1 MRLLDDPIQ
10 SISEDLL
17 ERADLAKGIA
27 ADMQN
32 HPSTKE
38 SGLVV
43 GIMGPWGCGKTSLLN
58 LIRGELESNEVRA
71 IEFNPWIFSGAEELV
86 TRFFVEVQAQLKRHE
101 KLKKLAT
108 SIAEYGA
115 MLEPIS
121 PYFKLLKLV
130 GVPFSQEKGTHEIQH
145 EIKSILQEQ
154 EKPLV
159 VIIDDLDRL
168 TNPEIREIFKLV
180 RLTASFP
187 NLIYLLAFDRSQIE
201 RAFNDTAYSGSDYL
215 GKIVQIGIDMPS
227 IPNELLERR
236 IIEALDQNLQF
247 SQFEVKFDQRSWP
260 DIFHEIIRPSI
271 RNIRDLRR
279 YTCSAMWTAN
289 RFNGRVSITDL
300 LALEAIRLFMPT
312 VFHQLGPL
320 TKLLTSSRDS
330 DRDSFDANGE
340 SQSCWEDAMEKLRE
354 GANRDEIQII
364 DSMIYRLFPMNSHE
378 LIGNSTLSVN
388 VQESW
393 FRNRR
398 VASESILRLYLEQ
411 FETAEMKAHND
422 STQLLELNDT
432 DSIIQFLSS
441 LEPSRR
447 RDAVSGLDEH
457 DLSPTIVQAQS
468 MIIALHR
475 MIPSIPSKMYWLMEF
490 KSHAV
495 VNRIVYKILTS
506 VSTESVATLV
516 EEILPQLETLSS
528 KMWLVIQVGHRKDR
542 GHKLVNVNEAEKF
555 EIDWLR
561 EYNLIPAS
569 VLAKEW
575 DLIRILLIA
584 REMSQKYGQ
593 EFSIDESP
601 ELTLAI
607 LRSSRDDVVS
617 HSIDSRNVQR
627 EPRLDW
633 DTLVHLYGD
642 EDVLRCRIECI
653 EDSMPMKGEDLEALE
668 LAKRYLGG
676 WRPSIF
682 DESNE

>member
-10 SISEDLL
+10 SMSEDLL

-27 ADMQN
+27 ADIQK

-43 GIMGPWGCGKTSLLN
+43 GLMGPWGCGKTSLLN
-58 LIRGELESNEVRA
+58 LIRKDLESDGVRT
-71 IEFNPWIFSGAEELV
+71 IEFNPWIFSGTEELV
-86 TRFFVEVQAQLKRHE
+86 TRFFVEVQAQLKKHE
-101 KLKKLAT
+101 KLKALAT

-130 GVPFSQEKGTHEIQH
+130 GIPFSQEKGTHEIQH
-145 EIKSILQEQ
+145 EIRSILQEQ

-168 TNPEIREIFKLV
+168 TNPEVREIFKLV

-201 RAFNDTAYSGSDYL
+201 RAFNESTYSGSDYL
-215 GKIVQIGIDMPS
+215 EKIVQIGIDMPS
-227 IPNELLERR
+227 ISSELLEQR
-236 IIEALDQNLQF
+236 IIEILGQNLQF
-247 SQFEVKFDQRSWP
+247 SQLEVKFDQRLWP

-289 RFNGRVSITDL
+289 RLNGSVSITDL

-320 TKLLTSSRDS
+320 TKLLTTSRDS
-330 DRDSFDANGE
+330 NLDSFDANGE
-340 SQSCWEDAMEKLRE
+340 SQSFWNDAMEKLRE

-364 DSMIYRLFPMNSHE
+364 ESMIYRLFPMNSHE
-378 LIGNSTLSVN
+378 LIGRSMLTAN
-388 VQESW
+388 VHKSW
-393 FRNRR
+393 LRDRR
-398 VASESILRLYLEQ
+398 VASESILRLYLEH
-411 FETAEMKAHND
+411 FETGEIKAHND
-422 STQLLELNDT
+422 STRLLELNDT
-432 DSIIQFLSS
+432 DSIIQYLSS
-441 LEPSRR
+441 LEPNRR

-457 DLSPTIVQAQS
+457 DLSPTIAQAQS

-475 MIPSIPSKMYWLMEF
+475 MIPSIPSKMHWLMEF
-490 KSHAV
+490 KSHTV
-495 VNRIVYKILTS
+495 VNRVISKVLTS
-506 VSTESVATLV
+506 ISTESVATLIH
-516 EEILPQLETLSS
+516 EILPHLETLSS
-528 KMWLVIQVGHRKDR
+528 KMWLVIQVGHRKDG
-542 GHKLVNVNEAEKF
+542 GHKLVSVDEAEIF
-555 EIDWLR
+555 ETDWLQ
-561 EYNLIPAS
+561 EYNRIPAS

-575 DLIRILLIA
+575 DLLCILLIA
-584 REMSQKYGQ
+584 HEMSQKYGQ
-593 EFSIDESP
+593 QFSIDESR

-607 LRSSRDDVVS
+607 LRSARDDVVS
-617 HSIDSRNVQR
+617 HGIDSRNVQR
-627 EPRLDW
+627 DPRLDW
-633 DTLVHLYGD
+633 DTLLHLYGD
-642 EDVLRCRIECI
+642 EDGLRRRIECI
-653 EDSMPMKGEDLEALE
+653 EDNMPMTGEDSEALK